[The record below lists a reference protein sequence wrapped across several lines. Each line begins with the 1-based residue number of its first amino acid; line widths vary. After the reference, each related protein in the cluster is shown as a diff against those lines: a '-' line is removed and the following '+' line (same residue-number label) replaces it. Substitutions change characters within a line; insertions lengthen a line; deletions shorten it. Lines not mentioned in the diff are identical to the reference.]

1 MDKFFGLFD
10 GREAMILEHV
20 FFNHDAVDVVGAAV
34 QPEFAERESH
44 AKERDFDMRDV
55 VEEKAGKREQFEVF
69 VTANMPDG
77 ELVRL
82 RLERPHHKA
91 LESAGDVLRF
101 AHVIQMLDDFFGR
114 FDAPENDVRAAGE
127 SLLVAGGERVA
138 PLLCG
143 ELFGAQHLA
152 HAVGEDFGAG
162 ARDGR

>member
-1 MDKFFGLFD
+1 
-10 GREAMILEHV
+10 MILEYV
-20 FFNHDAVDVVGAAV
+20 LFYYNAVDVVGAAV

-55 VEEKAGKREQFEVF
+55 VEVQAGKREQFEVF
-69 VTANMPDG
+69 VSAHVPNG

-91 LESAGDVLRF
+91 LESLGDILRGT
-101 AHVIQMLDDFFGR
+101 HVFEVLDDFFGSL
-114 FDAPENDVRAAGE
+114 DAAEHDVRAAGE

-143 ELFGAQHLA
+143 EFFGAKQLS
-152 HAVGEDFGAG
+152 HAVGEDFGSG